1 MTVYHEMQSVHLLSW
16 AINFW
21 KSQVSMW
28 THLLS
33 SYNGHTYC
41 EYLWITNIREP
52 HVFFVYLPIDQQR
65 LSPCNRDPR
74 RNSPVKSGHRYG
86 PFGRSL
92 VDWKSGTSTTRRRL
106 FWERTLRKT
115 VAQIGLSPDLFFLWR
130 VRKQLEIV
138 NFHWSCS
145 HNFRGFVLDL
155 FILGCGYVINDQT
168 WVHTPWLM
176 NKELRA
182 QQSCKFEL
190 LWNGLKCFEHIGCPS
205 QKTGIWSICKWYWWV
220 IDDMIILNK

>member
-41 EYLWITNIREP
+41 EYLWITNIRESY
-52 HVFFVYLPIDQQR
+52 VFFVYLPIDQQR
-65 LSPCNRDPR
+65 LSPCNRDLRGNP
-74 RNSPVKSGHRYG
+74 PVKSGHRYG

-106 FWERTLRKT
+106 FWERSLRKT

-130 VRKQLEIV
+130 VRKQLEMV

-145 HNFRGFVLDL
+145 RNFRDLYWICSFWDVDMSLTIKLGFIHPDWWIKS
-155 FILGCGYVINDQT
+155 FA
-168 WVHTPWLM
+168 P
-176 NKELRA
+176 NKVVNL
-182 QQSCKFEL
+182 
-190 LWNGLKCFEHIGCPS
+190 NCFEMLWHA
-205 QKTGIWSICKWYWWV
+205 
-220 IDDMIILNK
+220 LNI